1 MAEEKKL
8 NQHTYRRLAV
18 LIVFVLLIVGATW
31 AINSLKKS
39 AADETKKEISH
50 DFNGNKIK
58 LELRQSM
65 PYHLNVEKSF
75 MLEEN
80 QRTAPG
86 MKKKDLSPGSV
97 LHLAERDMENG
108 DFSAAEDKLRTAL
121 VFHGR
126 NTKLHALL
134 GKVLFLQEKYQE
146 AEVIF
151 RQQAYLDPEDTI
163 SLNNLSTAL
172 AKQKKYSEA
181 IGTLSQLLKSDPKS
195 SAALV
200 NLAGMYAVSGDKK
213 NALLYFRK
221 SYELLGH
228 RILLIAE
235 SSSFAS
241 LRQEKEFIEI
251 IEEAKRDFRKSRNAD
266 RSAGMKEGQK

>member
-1 MAEEKKL
+1 MAEDKKL
-8 NQHTYRRLAV
+8 TQHTYRRLAV
-18 LIVFVLLIVGATW
+18 LIVFVILIVGATL
-31 AINSLKKS
+31 AINSLKKD
-39 AADETKKEISH
+39 AASGKEKVFSG
-50 DFNGNKIK
+50 DFNGNRIK

-65 PYHLNVEKSF
+65 PYTLNVDKSLAF
-75 MLEEN
+75 SEN
-80 QRTAPG
+80 YESMPG
-86 MKKKDLSPGSV
+86 RKKKELLPGSV

-126 NTKLHALL
+126 NTKLYALL
-134 GKVLFLQEKYQE
+134 GKVLFLQEKYKE
-146 AEVIF
+146 AEIIF

-163 SLNNLSTAL
+163 PLNNLGTAL

-181 IGTLSQLLKSDPKS
+181 IGTLTQILKSDPKS
-195 SAALV
+195 PAALV

-228 RILLIAE
+228 RILLLAE
-235 SSSFAS
+235 SGSFAS
-241 LRQEKEFIEI
+241 LRHEKEFIAI
-251 IEEAKRDFRKSRNAD
+251 LEEAKKDFRKSRNAD
-266 RSAGMKEGQK
+266 RSAGKKEGQK

>member
-1 MAEEKKL
+1 MSEEKKP
-8 NQHTYRRLAV
+8 NQHTYQRLAV
-18 LIVFVLLIVGATW
+18 LIIFVLLIVGATL
-31 AINSLKKS
+31 AINSLKRS

-58 LELRQSM
+58 LELRKSM
-65 PYHLNVEKSF
+65 PYHLNVEKNLASG
-75 MLEEN
+75 EN
-80 QRTAPG
+80 FTGISGR
-86 MKKKDLSPGSV
+86 KKNELSPGSV

-108 DFSAAEDKLRTAL
+108 DFSAAEDRLRTAL

-126 NTKLHALL
+126 NIKLHALL
-134 GKVLFLQEKYQE
+134 GKVLFLQEKYKE
-146 AEVIF
+146 AEFVF

-163 SLNNLSTAL
+163 PLNNLSTAL

-181 IGTLSQLLKSDPKS
+181 IGTLTQILKSAPKS
-195 SAALV
+195 SAALI

-228 RILLIAE
+228 RILLLAE
-235 SSSFAS
+235 SGSFAS

-251 IEEAKRDFRKSRNAD
+251 IEEAKKDFLKSRNAD
-266 RSAGMKEGQK
+266 RSAEKKEGQQ